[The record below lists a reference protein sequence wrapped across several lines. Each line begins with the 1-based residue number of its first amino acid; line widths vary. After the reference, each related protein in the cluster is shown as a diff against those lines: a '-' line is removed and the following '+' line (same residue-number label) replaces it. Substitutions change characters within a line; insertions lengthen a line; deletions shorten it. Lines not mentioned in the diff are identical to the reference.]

1 MFIFPNK
8 QVLNIEIYFTKN
20 VLSKAIR
27 QKKGLAQ
34 NTSVNSQQQKFKNR
48 FYKTYPS
55 ATATRNVGTN
65 ENINKSRSVA
75 FNLDGAVGAIR

>member
-1 MFIFPNK
+1 MKFILQKTFCRK
-8 QVLNIEIYFTKN
+8 LFDK
-20 VLSKAIR
+20 
-27 QKKGLAQ
+27 KKGLAQ

-75 FNLDGAVGAIR
+75 FNLDGAIGGIR